1 MKTAL
6 FYACLI
12 LCALQS
18 FGADTPVEINLLD
31 GSRIKGRVVST
42 SVSEV
47 TVMSDIGLLRIALD
61 KLTPESRGSIAQTT
75 KPDTEAL
82 LRHIAELEAKI
93 TQLQQENENLRKQ
106 ALSTPAPTAPSAGS
120 QSMSPSGPPVPGA
133 ANGLQYSLSS
143 AGKRHNS
150 GCRFFASGKA
160 CTQNEGVPC
169 KICGG

>member
-1 MKTAL
+1 MKLFLLYISAL
-6 FYACLI
+6 FCSVS
-12 LCALQS
+12 S
-18 FGADTPVEINLLD
+18 FGADSLGEISLLD

-42 SVSEV
+42 SASEV

-61 KLTPESRGSIAQTT
+61 KLTPESRQSIVQTT

-106 ALSTPAPTAPSAGS
+106 ALSAPAPAAPSAGT
-120 QSMSPSGPPVPGA
+120 QSPVPSGPLIPGA
-133 ANGLQYSLSS
+133 ANALQYSLSS
-143 AGKRHNS
+143 SGKRHNS
-150 GCRFFASGKA
+150 GCRFFDSGKA
-160 CTQNEGVPC
+160 CKLNEGMPC